1 MIVKISIIFLTLLSL
16 GTLKAQTAKSI
27 IEQNLENSGGIQK
40 WRSLN
45 SIILKG
51 DAVWGLDQSFPM
63 TVYHKRPSQKKVV
76 FLIDGKEMLNEGY
89 DGKNGWT
96 YNEISGKNT
105 IKKDYQPDS
114 FESDILDYEKK
125 GFEAVYKGKSNS
137 EGQECNLVELTKNV
151 NKITY
156 CFSTKDAS
164 LLWQENKDEKMY
176 YYDYKTFDGLKFAT
190 RMVAHPNEGGE
201 YVIKFYQIQ
210 INPTIDDKVFR
221 F

>member
-1 MIVKISIIFLTLLSL
+1 MNLKIFSLFLILFSA
-16 GTLKAQTAKSI
+16 GNLKAQTAKSI
-27 IEQNLENSGGIQK
+27 IEKNLENSGGIQK

-76 FLIDGKEMLNEGY
+76 FLIDGKEILNEGY

-114 FESDILDYEKK
+114 FESDILDYDKK
-125 GFEAVYKGKSNS
+125 GFEAVYKGKSTS

-164 LLWQENKDEKMY
+164 LLWEENKEEKMY
-176 YYDYKTFDGLKFAT
+176 YYDYKIFDGLRFAT
-190 RMVAHPNEGGE
+190 RMVGHPKEGGE